1 MAKKTTKVGG
11 AKAKKTTK
19 VGGVKAK
26 KTSKVGVAKVKK
38 TTKVGRVNTEKVDGA
53 KVEGVT
59 LTIDGQKLTV
69 PRGTTLLQAA
79 QGAGTEVPHYC
90 YHPGLS
96 SPAMCRLCLVEV
108 EGAPKLLPSCTT
120 TVADGQVVL
129 TQSADATRMRRGV
142 LEFYLLNHPLD
153 CPICDQSGECDLQDY
168 VFAEGREH
176 GRGREA
182 KRVLGR
188 DDFGGDILFYG
199 DRCVMCT
206 RCVRFMEEIE
216 EKPLL
221 TVVERGSRAVIDT
234 FFDEGLEQS
243 DWAGNVVDICPVG
256 ALVSKDFLHKARAW
270 DLEHTSSIC
279 PNCSQGC
286 NIELHT
292 RDNLVHRMKP
302 RTNLEVNGHWICDY
316 GRGRYE
322 WLNRGDRL
330 EAPLVRGEERNMA
343 MGWTA
348 ALEALKERIDTL
360 GKSSVKAVVSP
371 FWSNE
376 DLGAVS
382 RLVKTL
388 GGGSVVFRSP
398 RAEEEIALLGYEGLA
413 RRKALAPNVL
423 GAELLG
429 CTRVGDDAGQGGLE
443 DLVDHDGVV
452 LVLGDALDDQPEGF
466 ASNAALVVYLG
477 AYTSSAL
484 ASADF
489 QFPITTFA
497 EQEGTFTNHAG
508 RVQRFSP
515 ALSGPGTARPVWL
528 VLGALLGALQDEEG
542 PSRAEQAFGL
552 VAKAVKSYQ
561 GLDYETIGAQGA
573 PSGARVPVP
582 GD

>member
-1 MAKKTTKVGG
+1 MAKKAT
-11 AKAKKTTK
+11 AKPA
-19 VGGVKAK
+19 
-26 KTSKVGVAKVKK
+26 
-38 TTKVGRVNTEKVDGA
+38 
-53 KVEGVT
+53 GVT
-59 LTIDGQKLTV
+59 LTIDGQELTV
-69 PRGTTLLQAA
+69 PVGTTLLQAA

-120 TVADGQVVL
+120 TVADGQVVH
-129 TQSADATRMRRGV
+129 TQSDDATRMRQGV

-182 KRVLGR
+182 KRVFGR
-188 DDFGGDILFYG
+188 DDLGGDILFYG

-206 RCVRFMEEIE
+206 RCVRFMNEIE

-221 TVVERGSRAVIDT
+221 TVVERGNRAVIDT

-270 DLEHTSSIC
+270 DLEHTPSIC

-286 NIELHT
+286 NIDLHT

-302 RTNLEVNGHWICDY
+302 RINLEVNGHWICDY
-316 GRGRYE
+316 GRSRYE

-330 EAPLVRGEERNMA
+330 EVPVMNAEGRNTTMN
-343 MGWTA
+343 WTT
-348 ALEALKERIDTL
+348 ALEALKVRIGAL
-360 GKSSVKAVVSP
+360 RNKSVKAVVSP

-382 RLVKTL
+382 RLVETL
-388 GGGSVVFRSP
+388 GGGSIVFRSA
-398 RAEEEIALLGYEGLA
+398 RAEEEVVLQGYEGLA
-413 RRKALAPNVL
+413 RRKALAPNGQ

-429 CTRVGDDAGQGGLE
+429 CTRVGDDLGQGGLE
-443 DLVDHDGVV
+443 DLMDHEGVV
-452 LVLGDALDDQPEGF
+452 LVLGDALDDQPEDF
-466 ASNAALVVYLG
+466 APNAGLVLYLG

-484 ASADF
+484 ASVDF
-489 QFPITTFA
+489 QLPVTTFA

-508 RVQRFSP
+508 RVQRFWP
-515 ALSGPGTARPVWL
+515 ALSGPGAARPAWL
-528 VLGALLGALQDEEG
+528 VLGALVGALQGEDG
-542 PSRAEQAFGL
+542 PNTAEKAFDL
-552 VAKAVKSYQ
+552 VAQAIKSYK
-561 GLDYETIGAQGA
+561 GLDYETIGAHGG
-573 PSGARVPVP
+573 PSGAPVPVPVP

>member
-1 MAKKTTKVGG
+1 MAKKAT
-11 AKAKKTTK
+11 AKPA
-19 VGGVKAK
+19 
-26 KTSKVGVAKVKK
+26 
-38 TTKVGRVNTEKVDGA
+38 
-53 KVEGVT
+53 GVT
-59 LTIDGQKLTV
+59 LTIDGQELTV
-69 PRGTTLLQAA
+69 PVGTTLLQAA

-120 TVADGQVVL
+120 TVSDGQVVH
-129 TQSADATRMRRGV
+129 TQSDDATRMRQGV

-168 VFAEGREH
+168 VFAEGRVH

-182 KRVLGR
+182 KRVFGR
-188 DDFGGDILFYG
+188 DDLGGDILFYG

-206 RCVRFMEEIE
+206 RCVRFMNEIE

-221 TVVERGSRAVIDT
+221 TVVERGNRAVIDT

-270 DLEHTSSIC
+270 DLEHTPSIC

-286 NIELHT
+286 NIDLHT

-302 RTNLEVNGHWICDY
+302 RINLEVNGHWICDY
-316 GRGRYE
+316 GRSRYE

-330 EAPLVRGEERNMA
+330 EVPVMNAEGRNTA
-343 MGWTA
+343 MSWTT
-348 ALEALKERIDTL
+348 ALEALKVRIGAL
-360 GKSSVKAVVSP
+360 GTSSVKAVVSP

-382 RLVKTL
+382 RLVETL
-388 GGGSVVFRSP
+388 GGGSIVFRSA
-398 RAEEEIALLGYEGLA
+398 RAEEEVVLQGYEGLA
-413 RRKALAPNVL
+413 RRKALAPNGH

-429 CTRVGDDAGQGGLE
+429 CTRVGDDLGQGGLE
-443 DLVDHDGVV
+443 DLMEHEGVV
-452 LVLGDALDDQPEGF
+452 LVLGDALDDQPEDF
-466 ASNAALVVYLG
+466 APNAGLVLYLG

-484 ASADF
+484 ASVDF
-489 QFPITTFA
+489 QLPVTTFA

-508 RVQRFSP
+508 RVQRFWP
-515 ALSGPGTARPVWL
+515 ALSGAGAARPAWL
-528 VLGALLGALQDEEG
+528 VLGALVGALQGEDG
-542 PSRAEQAFGL
+542 PNTAEKAFDL
-552 VAKAVKSYQ
+552 VAQAIKSYK
-561 GLDYETIGAQGA
+561 GLDYETIGAQGG
-573 PSGARVPVP
+573 PSGAPVPVP